1 MAAGG
6 EEGYHEGM
14 DIDRK
19 IPSPAAGS
27 VRFELAPVTI
37 AWTVAAAAGIWLLAK
52 LWLVVLLLVVALVIA
67 GTLNPVV
74 ERLEARGLKR
84 VTALI
89 LLLLGLSLAA
99 ALLLFLT
106 VPALIEQLTS
116 AIEQFPAQRGRVIAA
131 LGRHDLT
138 APFGRSLAGVGVA
151 RSLESLQNSLVGHSS
166 DAVVAAGY
174 AVTTVFLSIYLL
186 VDGKRTQGALYAVV
200 PRRFHMRLARII
212 HNLQTI
218 VGGYMRGQLI
228 TSVALGL
235 FTFALLLACG
245 VPNALPLA
253 IFAALM
259 DVLPFVG
266 SLLAAIPVV
275 ATALGQGQTTGI
287 VVFCCMFAYQLFE
300 NKVLVPKVYGSTLR
314 LSPAVVVLALVA
326 GGVLLGM
333 LGALLALPI
342 AAGLQMI
349 IEELGVDLPGDDS
362 ADPTARARDIKTENA
377 YEVMSA
383 GATAPEAGRIA
394 NDLAHDIREA
404 DAWVAASNAKNAAP

>member
-1 MAAGG
+1 
-6 EEGYHEGM
+6 M

-37 AWTVAAAAGIWLLAK
+37 AWIVAAAAGIWLLAK
-52 LWLVVLLLVVALVIA
+52 LWLVVLLLVVALVFA

-74 ERLEARGLKR
+74 ERLEARGLGR

-106 VPALIEQLTS
+106 VPALVEQLTS
-116 AIEQFPAQRGRVIAA
+116 VIQQLPAQRERLIAA
-131 LGRHDLT
+131 LARHDLT
-138 APFGRSLAGVGVA
+138 APFGRSLSGVGGE
-151 RSLESLQNSLVGHSS
+151 RSLEALQNRLVGHSS

-174 AVTTVFLSIYLL
+174 AVTTLFLAIYLL
-186 VDGKRTQGALYAVV
+186 VDGKRTQGALYAMV

-235 FTFALLLACG
+235 FTLALLLACG

-275 ATALGQGQTTGI
+275 ATALGHGQTTGI
-287 VVFCCMFAYQLFE
+287 VVFCCMFVYQLFE

-333 LGALLALPI
+333 IGALLALPI

-362 ADPTARARDIKTENA
+362 ADPAARARDLKTENA

-383 GATAPEAGRIA
+383 GATAPEAGCIA
-394 NDLAHDIREA
+394 ADLAHDIRAA
-404 DAWVAASNAKNAAP
+404 DAWVAASRSKDGAP